1 VDPGIEPKDRMEVHD
16 VILVYVDYEFEKDI
30 IIVEIAIDPWNL

>member
-1 VDPGIEPKDRMEVHD
+1 MEVHD
-16 VILVYVDYEFEKDI
+16 VILVYVDYEFKQDI

>member
-1 VDPGIEPKDRMEVHD
+1 MEVHD